1 VSSFRT
7 QFRFYTVALIAA
19 LLVGFNVLVYTG
31 FHSLLQQYV
40 DGRLFGFA
48 DALAE
53 LIEQRPELLKRP
65 DHEIVVPRGAQVAD
79 EQMKEL
85 REVSHS
91 VHVLALDGTVVWK
104 GSAVLPRPS
113 VDAIVLE
120 RGRNGEVVYET
131 IETTSGAP
139 VRQVFVPIRQQ
150 EEIRYLLQA
159 EESLAFFRRTHRS
172 LMGLLMLGSVAV
184 LVASWSGSGWL
195 ARKVLNPVEV
205 LSRTAE
211 SISESALRSRVNL
224 NAPFEEFER
233 LALAFNGM
241 LDRLQKASESQRRFT
256 DYAAHEM
263 KTPLTVM
270 QGNLEVVLQRP
281 RSAEEYRDVLVSNL
295 SQVQRLIVLTRSL
308 LTLARFAGD
317 RPPVELV
324 PLALEP
330 LLRELIDDLTPV
342 AEDRRISL
350 VLEQESVR
358 PVLGD
363 AERLKQVFINLLDN
377 ALRYTDPG
385 GTVTLRLSGAG
396 NEVLVAVQDTGQG
409 IAREHLPMLFER
421 FYRTDPARARDSGG
435 HGLGLPIVKEI
446 AEAHH
451 GSISVKSE
459 VGKGSVFTLTLPA
472 AQS

>member
-1 VSSFRT
+1 MSSFRT
-7 QFRFYTVALIAA
+7 QFRLYTVALIAA
-19 LLVGFNVLVYTG
+19 LLAVFNMLVYTG
-31 FHSLLQQYV
+31 FHSQLQQYV

-48 DALAE
+48 DTLAE
-53 LIEQRPELLKRP
+53 LIEQRPELLKQP
-65 DHEIVVPRGAQVAD
+65 DHEIVVPRGAQVTD
-79 EQMKEL
+79 ERMKEL
-85 REVSHS
+85 RELSHS
-91 VHVLALDGTVVWK
+91 VHILGLDGTVVWE
-104 GSAVLPRPS
+104 GSEVLPRPS
-113 VDAIVLE
+113 VERAVLE
-120 RGRNGEVVYET
+120 RGKQGEVVYET
-131 IETTSGAP
+131 IVTSSGAP
-139 VRQVFVPIRQQ
+139 VRQVFVPIR
-150 EEIRYLLQA
+150 EGDEVRYLLQA
-159 EESLAFFRRTHRS
+159 EESLVFFRRTHRS
-172 LMGLLMLGSVAV
+172 LMGLLMLGSVAI
-184 LVASWSGSGWL
+184 LTASWFGSGWL
-195 ARKVLNPVEV
+195 ARKVLDPVEV

-233 LALAFNGM
+233 LAQAFNGM
-241 LDRLQKASESQRRFT
+241 LDRLQKAAESQRRFT

-263 KTPLTVM
+263 KTPLTVL
-270 QGNLEVVLQRP
+270 QGNLEVALQRA
-281 RSAEEYRDVLVSNL
+281 RSADEYRDVLVSNL
-295 SQVQRLIVLTRSL
+295 EQVQRLIVLTRSL

-317 RPPVELV
+317 HPPVELV

-342 AEDRRISL
+342 AEDRRIRL

-385 GTVTLRLSGAG
+385 GTVTVRLSGSR
-396 NEVLVAVQDTGQG
+396 NEVHVAVRDTGQG
-409 IAREHLPMLFER
+409 IAQEHLSLLFER

-451 GSISVKSE
+451 GSVSVESE
-459 VGKGSVFTLTLPA
+459 VGKGSVFLLTLPA
-472 AQS
+472 AQG

>member
-1 VSSFRT
+1 MSSFRT
-7 QFRFYTVALIAA
+7 QFRLYTVALIAA
-19 LLVGFNVLVYTG
+19 LLAVFNVLVYTG

-40 DGRLFGFA
+40 DGRLLGFA
-48 DALAE
+48 DTLAE
-53 LIEQRPELLKRP
+53 LIEQRPELLKRA
-65 DHEIVVPRGAQVAD
+65 DHEIVVPRGAQAAD
-79 EQMKEL
+79 ERMQEL

-91 VHVLALDGTVVWK
+91 VHVLALDGRVVWQ
-104 GSAVLPRPS
+104 GSAVVPRPS
-113 VDAIVLE
+113 VEAGVLE
-120 RGRNGEVVYET
+120 RGKSGEVVYET
-131 IETTSGAP
+131 IDTSSGSQ

-150 EEIRYLLQA
+150 NEVQYLLQA
-159 EESLAFFRRTHRS
+159 EASLAFFRRTLRS
-172 LMGLLMLGSVAV
+172 LTGLLMLGSVAV
-184 LVASWSGSGWL
+184 LAASWFGSGWL
-195 ARKVLNPVEV
+195 ARKVLTPVEV

-233 LALAFNGM
+233 LAQAFNAM
-241 LDRLQKASESQRRFT
+241 LDRLQRASESQRRFV

-263 KTPLTVM
+263 KTPLTVI
-270 QGNLEVVLQRP
+270 QGNLEVALQRS

-317 RPPVELV
+317 RPPVDLV
-324 PLALEP
+324 PLALQP
-330 LLRELIDDLTPV
+330 ILSELIDDLTPV
-342 AEDRRISL
+342 AEDRRIRL
-350 VLEQESVR
+350 VLEEEPVR

-377 ALRYTDPG
+377 ALRYTDAG
-385 GTVTLRLSGAG
+385 GTVTMRLSGSQD
-396 NEVLVAVQDTGQG
+396 VVRVAVRDTGQG
-409 IAREHLPMLFER
+409 IAEEHLPLLFER
-421 FYRTDPARARDSGG
+421 FYRTDPARATDSGG

-451 GSISVKSE
+451 GSLSVESE

-472 AQS
+472 SQE

>member
-7 QFRFYTVALIAA
+7 QFRLYTVALIAA
-19 LLVGFNVLVYTG
+19 LLVVFNMLVYIG

-40 DGRLFGFA
+40 DRRLFGFA
-48 DALAE
+48 DTLAE

-65 DHEIVVPRGAQVAD
+65 DHELVVPRGAQVAD
-79 EQMKEL
+79 ERMQEL

-91 VHVLALDGTVVWK
+91 VHILSLDGTVVWE
-104 GSAVLPRPS
+104 GSAVVPRPS
-113 VDAIVLE
+113 VDGAVLE
-120 RGRNGEVVYET
+120 RGKNGEVVYAT
-131 IETTSGAP
+131 IETSSGAS

-150 EEIRYLLQA
+150 NQVRYLLQA
-159 EESLAFFRRTHRS
+159 EESLEFFRRTHRS
-172 LMGLLMLGSVAV
+172 LMGLLMLGSVAT
-184 LVASWSGSGWL
+184 LTASWFGSGWL
-195 ARKVLNPVEV
+195 ARKVLTPIEV

-211 SISESALRSRVNL
+211 SISESDLRSRVNL

-233 LALAFNGM
+233 LAQAFNAM
-241 LDRLQKASESQRRFT
+241 LDRLQRASESQRRFV

-263 KTPLTVM
+263 KTPLTVI
-270 QGNLEVVLQRP
+270 QGNLEVALQRS

-295 SQVQRLIVLTRSL
+295 DQVQRLIVLTRSL

-330 LLRELIDDLTPV
+330 LLRELIEDLTPV
-342 AEDRRISL
+342 AEDRRIRL
-350 VLEQESVR
+350 VLEQEPVP

-377 ALRYTDPG
+377 ALRYTDPD
-385 GTVTLRLSGAG
+385 GTVTVHLSGLRG
-396 NEVLVAVQDTGQG
+396 DVRVAVRDTGQG
-409 IAREHLPMLFER
+409 IAQEHLPLLFER

-451 GSISVKSE
+451 GSISVESE

-472 AQS
+472 PQG

>member
-1 VSSFRT
+1 MSSFRA
-7 QFRFYTVALIAA
+7 QFRLYTVALIAA
-19 LLVGFNVLVYTG
+19 LLGGFNVVVYTG

-48 DALAE
+48 DTLAE
-53 LIEQRPELLKRP
+53 LIEQRPELLKRS

-79 EQMKEL
+79 DRMKEL

-91 VHVLALDGTVVWK
+91 VHILALDGTVVWQ
-104 GSAVLPRPS
+104 GSGVVPRPS
-113 VDAIVLE
+113 VDEAVLA
-120 RGRNGEVVYET
+120 RGKRGEVVYET
-131 IETTSGAP
+131 LEMESGLS

-150 EEIRYLLQA
+150 DEVRYLLQA

-184 LVASWSGSGWL
+184 LATSWFGSGWL
-195 ARKVLNPVEV
+195 ARKVLDPVEA

-211 SISESALRSRVNL
+211 GISESALRSRANL

-233 LALAFNGM
+233 LAQAFNAM
-241 LDRLQKASESQRRFT
+241 LDRLQRASESQRRFT

-270 QGNLEVVLQRP
+270 QGNLEVALQRS
-281 RSAEEYRDVLVSNL
+281 RSADDYRDVLVSNL
-295 SQVQRLIVLTRSL
+295 EQVQRLIVLTRSL
-308 LTLARFAGD
+308 LTLARFAGE
-317 RPPVELV
+317 RPPVELSV
-324 PLALEP
+324 LALQP
-330 LLRELIDDLTPV
+330 LLKELIDDLTPV
-342 AEDRRISL
+342 AEDRHLTL
-350 VLEQESVR
+350 VLEEE
-358 PVLGD
+358 PVPPILGD

-385 GTVTLRLSGAG
+385 GTVALTLRSEQ
-396 NEVLVAVQDTGQG
+396 NQVRVAVRDTGQG
-409 IAREHLPMLFER
+409 IAREHLPHLFEP

-446 AEAHH
+446 VEAHH
-451 GSISVKSE
+451 GAITVESD
-459 VGKGSVFTLTLPA
+459 VGKGSVFMLTFPA
-472 AQS
+472 IQT

>member
-1 VSSFRT
+1 
-7 QFRFYTVALIAA
+7 
-19 LLVGFNVLVYTG
+19 
-31 FHSLLQQYV
+31 
-40 DGRLFGFA
+40 
-48 DALAE
+48 
-53 LIEQRPELLKRP
+53 
-65 DHEIVVPRGAQVAD
+65 
-79 EQMKEL
+79 
-85 REVSHS
+85 
-91 VHVLALDGTVVWK
+91 
-104 GSAVLPRPS
+104 
-113 VDAIVLE
+113 
-120 RGRNGEVVYET
+120 
-131 IETTSGAP
+131 
-139 VRQVFVPIRQQ
+139 
-150 EEIRYLLQA
+150 
-159 EESLAFFRRTHRS
+159 
-172 LMGLLMLGSVAV
+172 
-184 LVASWSGSGWL
+184 
-195 ARKVLNPVEV
+195 
-205 LSRTAE
+205 
-211 SISESALRSRVNL
+211 
-224 NAPFEEFER
+224 
-233 LALAFNGM
+233 
-241 LDRLQKASESQRRFT
+241 
-256 DYAAHEM
+256 M

>member
-1 VSSFRT
+1 MSSFRT
-7 QFRFYTVALIAA
+7 QFRLYTVALIAA
-19 LLVGFNVLVYTG
+19 LLAVFNMLVYIG

-48 DALAE
+48 DTLAE

-65 DHEIVVPRGAQVAD
+65 DHEIVVPRGAQVTD
-79 EQMKEL
+79 ERMKEL

-91 VHVLALDGTVVWK
+91 VHILALDGTVVWE
-104 GSAVLPRPS
+104 GSAVVPRPS
-113 VDAIVLE
+113 VDAGLLE
-120 RGRNGEVVYET
+120 RGKNGEVVYET
-131 IETTSGAP
+131 IETSSGAP

-150 EEIRYLLQA
+150 DEVRYLLQA
-159 EESLAFFRRTHRS
+159 EESLVFFRRTHRS

-184 LVASWSGSGWL
+184 LTASWFGSGWL
-195 ARKVLNPVEV
+195 ARKVLDPVEV

-233 LALAFNGM
+233 LAQAFNGM
-241 LDRLQKASESQRRFT
+241 LDRLQKAAESQRRFT

-270 QGNLEVVLQRP
+270 QGNLEVALQRS
-281 RSAEEYRDVLVSNL
+281 RSAEEYREVLVSNL
-295 SQVQRLIVLTRSL
+295 EQVQRLIVLTRSL

-342 AEDRRISL
+342 AEDRRIRL
-350 VLEQESVR
+350 VLEQEPVG

-363 AERLKQVFINLLDN
+363 AERLKQAFINLLDN

-385 GTVTLRLSGAG
+385 GTVTVHLGGLRGD
-396 NEVLVAVQDTGQG
+396 VRVAVRDTGQG
-409 IAREHLPMLFER
+409 IAQEHLPLLFER
-421 FYRTDPARARDSGG
+421 FYRTDPARAKDSGG

-451 GSISVKSE
+451 GTISVESE

-472 AQS
+472 AQG

>member
-1 VSSFRT
+1 MSSFRT
-7 QFRFYTVALIAA
+7 QFRLYTVALIAL
-19 LLVGFNVLVYTG
+19 LLVLFNMLVYTG

-40 DGRLFGFA
+40 DGRLLGFA
-48 DALAE
+48 DTLAE

-65 DHEIVVPRGAQVAD
+65 DHEIVVPRGMQVAD
-79 EQMKEL
+79 ERMKEL

-91 VHVLALDGTVVWK
+91 VHILALDGRVVWK
-104 GSAVLPRPS
+104 GSAVVPRPA
-113 VDAIVLE
+113 VEGAVLA
-120 RGRNGEVVYET
+120 RGKQGEVVYET
-131 IETTSGAP
+131 IETASGAP

-150 EEIRYLLQA
+150 DEVRYLLQA
-159 EESLAFFRRTHRS
+159 EESLVFFRRTHRS

-184 LVASWSGSGWL
+184 LAASWSGSGWL
-195 ARKVLNPVEV
+195 VRKVLDPVGA

-256 DYAAHEM
+256 DHAAHEM

-270 QGNLEVVLQRP
+270 QGNLEVALQRA
-281 RSAEEYRDVLVSNL
+281 RSADEYREALVSNL
-295 SQVQRLIVLTRSL
+295 EQVQRLIVLTRSL
-308 LTLARFAGD
+308 LTLARFAGE

-324 PLALEP
+324 PLPLEP
-330 LLRELIDDLTPV
+330 LLRELIDDLAPV
-342 AEDRRISL
+342 AEDRRLRL
-350 VLEQESVR
+350 VLEHEPVR

-363 AERLKQVFINLLDN
+363 AERLNQVFINLLDN
-377 ALRYTDPG
+377 AMRYTDPG
-385 GTVTLRLSGAG
+385 GTIMVRLSGSHD
-396 NEVLVAVQDTGQG
+396 EVRVAVRDTGQG
-409 IAREHLPMLFER
+409 IAEEHLPLLFER

-451 GSISVKSE
+451 GSISVESE

-472 AQS
+472 ARD